1 MTTVPVSF
9 RERMR
14 SFLAIFRCDVRAAR
28 TGLLAVLLFFSVL
41 VALVAPLL
49 KNGENDEPLSKHLKF
64 SVSVVDDEES
74 YFGKL
79 VVEVVEDVKYLDQVY
94 FDTLEKAQE
103 RLDRD
108 ETILFFTL
116 PPDLFQQTRTGSV
129 RESIHLYL
137 NPRKPMEAAAIAT
150 LIRQYYFAVDR
161 IYSAVFGFQKE
172 YEKLG
177 GDENKSWKQTTKH
190 ALDSLNAYFT
200 KHRFVEKGRNP
211 DKSVIFHALSG
222 ILLIL
227 AFIPAMGV
235 LYQTSRMCRTDL
247 EDRTT
252 LIAGRISPAISRV
265 ITGLI
270 WWVVLVIPWLV
281 ALRIA
286 GILETMLPITLVLI
300 AVYLAGASLMLFI
313 GRANAATVSVY
324 QVGWLIFFALLLFG
338 GVFYPTS
345 LFPAWLRTGAQ
356 FTPMHAPMH
365 AVFAALAEKGTIATS
380 SVLLS
385 FWPVLPAVALAF
397 IRIRRRRSC
406 G

>member
-1 MTTVPVSF
+1 
-9 RERMR
+9 
-14 SFLAIFRCDVRAAR
+14 
-28 TGLLAVLLFFSVL
+28 
-41 VALVAPLL
+41 
-49 KNGENDEPLSKHLKF
+49 
-64 SVSVVDDEES
+64 
-74 YFGKL
+74 
-79 VVEVVEDVKYLDQVY
+79 
-94 FDTLEKAQE
+94 
-103 RLDRD
+103 
-108 ETILFFTL
+108 
-116 PPDLFQQTRTGSV
+116 
-129 RESIHLYL
+129 
-137 NPRKPMEAAAIAT
+137 
-150 LIRQYYFAVDR
+150 
-161 IYSAVFGFQKE
+161 
-172 YEKLG
+172 
-177 GDENKSWKQTTKH
+177 
-190 ALDSLNAYFT
+190 
-200 KHRFVEKGRNP
+200 
-211 DKSVIFHALSG
+211 
-222 ILLIL
+222 
-227 AFIPAMGV
+227 
-235 LYQTSRMCRTDL
+235 MCRTDL